1 MKQRIYNRL
10 RALLKEGSFYPCSV
24 NVKTGAMRVDLS
36 RPVQPT
42 GVVVKE
48 ITSSWNPAVRY
59 KRDFGPSELSS
70 WRWSARLTFAEE
82 VACEEFEEMATD
94 TGIAIPPSEG
104 VSSQRRL
111 LARLVDSDYDHPPEQ
126 SPTRGTTV
134 TFVFE
139 IVPELLRK

>member
-10 RALLKEGSFYPCSV
+10 RALLKDSVFYPCSV
-24 NVKTGAMRVDLS
+24 HPKTGVLKVDMS
-36 RPVQPT
+36 RPVTPT

-48 ITSSWNPAVRY
+48 LTSSWRPAVRY

-82 VACEEFEEMATD
+82 VACEEFEEAATD
-94 TGIAIPPSEG
+94 TGIAIPSAEG
-104 VSSQRRL
+104 VPSQRRL